1 MSRLILF
8 SMYNDWYINENIPVY
23 LKELKKNCDKLI
35 VLSNHWYI
43 DTKQLKRI
51 QDIASIEFVENH
63 GYDFWMYNAYFVT
76 NPTVI
81 NEYDKILLCNDSV
94 LIHKPLDNIFK
105 RLDELDK
112 EYMWYEDSWVG
123 TEMIDKYEEKMQEKI
138 KGYKLDYDDWWHI
151 ESWFIQ
157 LQGKAKELLVD
168 LIRNGVW
175 WNKTAVIMEYE
186 LRWSQIAKR
195 KYSIGVINPL
205 WNYNIKYT
213 DKEGV
218 SLCYQYPMKTI
229 HNDSPFIKKDFRN
242 YGYKWKF
249 KWVID
254 YLCTEIAK
262 TNL

>member
-51 QDIASIEFVENH
+51 QDIASIEFVENY

-81 NEYDKILLCNDSV
+81 NEYDKILLCNDSM
-94 LIHKPLDNIFK
+94 LIHRSLDNVFK

-151 ESWFIQ
+151 EECVDNNLPNFKNIISEFCKKYVDDI
-157 LQGKAKELLVD
+157 LMENEMSVSDGKYQVE
-168 LIRNGVW
+168 IRKSHDTKNHLFC
-175 WNKTAVIMEYE
+175 IE
-186 LRWSQIAKR
+186 S
-195 KYSIGVINPL
+195 
-205 WNYNIKYT
+205 
-213 DKEGV
+213 
-218 SLCYQYPMKTI
+218 
-229 HNDSPFIKKDFRN
+229 NDSKFYFEIRCDKLKKLM
-242 YGYKWKF
+242 GQ
-249 KWVID
+249 
-254 YLCTEIAK
+254 
-262 TNL
+262 